1 MALKVKLSQFG
12 TISTSSLND
21 TDKMP
26 VLQFDN
32 AANDF
37 VNKNITLGIL
47 KDELFRENGI
57 QIIGDSFITGN
68 LYITG
73 SLVAERIVSSSTV
86 ELGDNTILLNTNAPA
101 KRYAGIEVIDSGSS
115 PNPSSSFLWDSLQN
129 HWILTELSASKIN
142 IGVPNDNSYGDGFF
156 DEFTSKTNLAD
167 ALDEIS
173 EAFLDLAPPKAGT
186 LTGMSLSASNMSF
199 FSGKLAGGLNSEWYS
214 GSSVA
219 GSDVTTIISAPRV
232 QLHSPFYNVSPSSS
246 HFRSGKF
253 SDFSNLKGG
262 VTASGVKGNLLI
274 NLNAGST
281 VPLRNSTASI
291 VSSSNSIGNGVPP
304 TLFING
310 TKRYNTFWT
319 QTSASLSASLIDTGS
334 YSFVMAADNGANT
347 SSLFTVWYT
356 SNDSTNNFPNQS
368 LTSISASITSN
379 PTLKYL
385 SGIPYL
391 SGSIVC
397 NTFIT
402 ASNLHNPVYLTNP
415 LTISSGNPS
424 NWRASTSTGS
434 ATIPNYNDT
443 IRVLVSTTANTT
455 SNVTSSYNTIPTII
469 VTASKPGKSSV
480 TSTITGSIYPINNY
494 GNPASIS
501 TNAASS
507 VTEHFLDEYYRV
519 THLTASINQFPSSSN
534 LTASILTNPPQLQV
548 QNGRLIAGGAPNG
561 SGSYSNFTS
570 GSSGTGYA
578 NYFRRISGSNSSG
591 GSITMSVV
599 GSLFDKINKWG
610 SDTTG
615 LQVSLIKSS
624 SVLLTSQTASSEIY
638 DLGRTFNDNSIV
650 EGQQVFG
657 SFIGTA
663 PTVNSGKIICS
674 WTLGTATTNF
684 NVILWIRFKTAN
696 NNYIDDFTI
705 TFN

>member
-12 TISTSSLND
+12 TISASSLED
-21 TDKMP
+21 DDKMP
-26 VLQFDN
+26 VLQFDDN
-32 AANDF
+32 VNDF

-47 KDELFRENGI
+47 KDELFRENGV
-57 QIIGDSFITGN
+57 QIIGNSFITGN

-142 IGVPNDNSYGDGFF
+142 IGLPNDNSYGDGFF

-219 GSDVTTIISAPRV
+219 GSDVTTIISAPGV

-281 VPLRNSTASI
+281 VSLRNSTASI

-319 QTSASLSASLIDTGS
+319 QTSASLSASLIHTGS
-334 YSFVMAADNGANT
+334 YSFVMAADNGTNT

-356 SNDSTNNFPNQS
+356 NNDTTNFPNQI
-368 LTSISASITSN
+368 LTFTSASITSN

-391 SGSIVC
+391 SGSTTC
-397 NTFIT
+397 NIFIT
-402 ASNLHNPVYLTNP
+402 ASNLHNPVYFLNP
-415 LTISSGNPS
+415 LTMSSANPP
-424 NWRASTSTGS
+424 NWRALTYTGS
-434 ATIPNYNDT
+434 TDY
-443 IRVLVSTTANTT
+443 
-455 SNVTSSYNTIPTII
+455 
-469 VTASKPGKSSV
+469 SKL
-480 TSTITGSIYPINNY
+480 Y
-494 GNPASIS
+494 
-501 TNAASS
+501 
-507 VTEHFLDEYYRV
+507 
-519 THLTASINQFPSSSN
+519 
-534 LTASILTNPPQLQV
+534 
-548 QNGRLIAGGAPNG
+548 
-561 SGSYSNFTS
+561 
-570 GSSGTGYA
+570 
-578 NYFRRISGSNSSG
+578 
-591 GSITMSVV
+591 
-599 GSLFDKINKWG
+599 
-610 SDTTG
+610 
-615 LQVSLIKSS
+615 
-624 SVLLTSQTASSEIY
+624 
-638 DLGRTFNDNSIV
+638 
-650 EGQQVFG
+650 
-657 SFIGTA
+657 
-663 PTVNSGKIICS
+663 
-674 WTLGTATTNF
+674 
-684 NVILWIRFKTAN
+684 
-696 NNYIDDFTI
+696 
-705 TFN
+705 